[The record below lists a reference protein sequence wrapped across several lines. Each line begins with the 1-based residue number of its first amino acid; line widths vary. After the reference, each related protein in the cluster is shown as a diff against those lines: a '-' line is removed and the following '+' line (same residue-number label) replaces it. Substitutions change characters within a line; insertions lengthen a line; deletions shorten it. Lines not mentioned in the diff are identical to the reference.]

1 MDRVQTI
8 SSALK
13 PISSQQKKINLDYF
27 RQQKCYQGLIRL
39 LDTLRKIKTFVNEV
53 TQLKVLRKGE
63 EIILEDNRAMNE
75 FLDRIESGTVNN
87 HNQINAVLNGIV
99 VMKSQLASLESQFTA
114 FAATQNQN

>member
-1 MDRVQTI
+1 MHW
-8 SSALK
+8 L
-13 PISSQQKKINLDYF
+13 
-27 RQQKCYQGLIRL
+27 
-39 LDTLRKIKTFVNEV
+39 TFGENGE
-53 TQLKVLRKGE
+53 RGE

-114 FAATQNQN
+114 FAATQNQNWKYSF

>member
-13 PISSQQKKINLDYF
+13 PISSQQKKKF
-27 RQQKCYQGLIRL
+27 RLFSTAKMLPR
-39 LDTLRKIKTFVNEV
+39 
-53 TQLKVLRKGE
+53 GE

>member
-1 MDRVQTI
+1 
-8 SSALK
+8 
-13 PISSQQKKINLDYF
+13 
-27 RQQKCYQGLIRL
+27 
-39 LDTLRKIKTFVNEV
+39 
-53 TQLKVLRKGE
+53 
-63 EIILEDNRAMNE
+63 MNE